1 MKLCL
6 DLSKYCDE
14 AHVLQELKEYE
25 QRPAVIARLS
35 KISLP
40 ERDAFERG
48 FMEGYKEGYA
58 KGMKM
63 ALVSIVKGLK
73 ANNVDAN
80 LIADVTGMDA
90 DEIDICFKSKLPV
103 LQHPSGMNSS
113 NNATT
118 CSTAS
123 SPGYGG
129 RKL

>member
-25 QRPAVIARLS
+25 QRPAVIERLS
-35 KISLP
+35 KMSLP

-58 KGMKM
+58 EGMKM

-80 LIADVTGMDA
+80 LIADATGMDA
-90 DEIDICFKSKLPV
+90 DEIDHL
-103 LQHPSGMNSS
+103 LQE
-113 NNATT
+113 
-118 CSTAS
+118 
-123 SPGYGG
+123 
-129 RKL
+129 

>member
-1 MKLCL
+1 MKLGL

-25 QRPAVIARLS
+25 QRPAVIERLG
-35 KISLP
+35 KMSLL

-58 KGMKM
+58 EGMKM

-73 ANNVDAN
+73 ANHVDAN

-90 DEIDICFKSKLPV
+90 DEIDHL
-103 LQHPSGMNSS
+103 LQE
-113 NNATT
+113 
-118 CSTAS
+118 
-123 SPGYGG
+123 
-129 RKL
+129 